1 MQALMDALPTTLHN
15 CAITSV
21 ISNSKDAYGLI
32 RAASHCPPIPA
43 SSYSPY
49 QFQKANSSL
58 FGDDEKKLK
67 ELGDA
72 VKRGEGSEGEWKKA
86 KSALAAR
93 VKPLYQLEL
102 AKRVR
107 DTKPDLI
114 VLAGFMLILLPDTL
128 SALARNWTEDSSSA
142 GVEAP
147 NTLPTLGSS
156 PYPSTLSVDTPIPI
170 INLHPA
176 LPGAFVG
183 PHVIEDAWEAF
194 NQRKIPTAAEEES
207 GKASKDAGEPIK
219 ALADSLASTSL
230 SSSDPPAADS
240 PFGPR
245 ITQTGI
251 QIHRVIPE
259 LDRGAPV
266 LWREIPM
273 KEGESVADLKERI
286 HDVEH
291 EAIVQAV
298 AQVTRELGSGRWW
311 KEE

>member
-1 MQALMDALPTTLHN
+1 MDALSTTLHN
-15 CAITSV
+15 CCITSV
-21 ISNSKDAYGLI
+21 ISNSKDAFGLT
-32 RAASHCPPIPA
+32 RAASHSPPIPA

-49 QFQKANSSL
+49 QFQKANSTL
-58 FGDDEKKLK
+58 FGDDERTVKL
-67 ELGDA
+67 LGDA
-72 VKRGEGSEGEWKKA
+72 VKAGHGSEAEWKKA

-114 VLAGFMLILLPDTL
+114 VLAGFMLILLPATL
-128 SALARNWTEDSSSA
+128 SALERNWTEEASST

-147 NTLPTLGSS
+147 DTLSTPGST
-156 PYPSTLSVDTPIPI
+156 PYPSSLALGTPIPI

-194 NQRKIPTAAEEES
+194 NQRKIPVEGES
-207 GKASKDAGEPIK
+207 VSASSSKDARAPIK
-219 ALADSLASTSL
+219 ELADSLASTSL
-230 SSSDPPAADS
+230 SPSTSDPSPPAIDS

-245 ITQTGI
+245 ITHTGI

-286 HDVEH
+286 HEVEH
-291 EAIVQAV
+291 EAIVEAV
-298 AQVTRELGSGRWW
+298 AQVTRELSTGEWW